1 MLMGQL
7 GRTFEHNRVTAI
19 EYGLIAAVK
28 AIKYGVIA
36 ATMVSILGA
45 VGVNPIAVFSDVIR
59 GLQLP

>member
-1 MLMGQL
+1 MVRL
-7 GRTFEHNRVTAI
+7 GRPFEDNRVTAI

-36 ATMVSILGA
+36 ITIVFILGT
-45 VGVNPIAVFSDVIR
+45 VGVNPIAVFAEVVG